1 MIDDLLTM
9 SEIIQM
15 VTDVRTKDASFIQK
29 FAEFMPAYCQ
39 MEQELQRYGRDIAM
53 DEQGRF
59 TDEGYVRVT
68 SERWDRQFDG
78 ELDDIPDEYR
88 ITGSGE
94 ATERDSTIAV
104 LIVEPGK
111 EPYVKEIDSGLE
123 SLQHEVGGYIEAIYP
138 YEDPVAL
145 VCNEEGKLEGLP
157 LNRALRDEDGD
168 IYSFLKLRNAAAAIS
183 EGGCVLNGSLH

>member
-1 MIDDLLTM
+1 MTN
-9 SEIIQM
+9 
-15 VTDVRTKDASFIQK
+15 
-29 FAEFMPAYCQ
+29 
-39 MEQELQRYGRDIAM
+39 
-53 DEQGRF
+53 
-59 TDEGYVRVT
+59 
-68 SERWDRQFDG
+68 
-78 ELDDIPDEYR
+78 IPDEYR
-88 ITGSGE
+88 ITGSGG

-111 EPYVKEIDSGLE
+111 EPYVKEIDSNLK

-168 IYSFLKLRNAAAAIS
+168 IYGFLKLRNAAAEIS
-183 EGGCVLNGSLH
+183 EGGCVLSGSLH

>member
-29 FAEFMPAYCQ
+29 FAE
-39 MEQELQRYGRDIAM
+39 
-53 DEQGRF
+53 
-59 TDEGYVRVT
+59 
-68 SERWDRQFDG
+68 
-78 ELDDIPDEYR
+78 
-88 ITGSGE
+88 
-94 ATERDSTIAV
+94 
-104 LIVEPGK
+104 
-111 EPYVKEIDSGLE
+111 

-138 YEDPVAL
+138 CEDPVAL

-183 EGGCVLNGSLH
+183 EGGCVLSGSLH

>member
-59 TDEGYVRVT
+59 TDEGYVRVA

-94 ATERDSTIAV
+94 AVERDSTIAV

-111 EPYVKEIDSGLE
+111 EPYVKEIDSDLK
-123 SLQHEVGGYIEAIYP
+123 SLQHEVGGCIEAIYP

-183 EGGCVLNGSLH
+183 EGGCVLSGSLH

>member
-1 MIDDLLTM
+1 MLQANAGTGSLT
-9 SEIIQM
+9 
-15 VTDVRTKDASFIQK
+15 VGLTN
-29 FAEFMPAYCQ
+29 
-39 MEQELQRYGRDIAM
+39 
-53 DEQGRF
+53 
-59 TDEGYVRVT
+59 
-68 SERWDRQFDG
+68 
-78 ELDDIPDEYR
+78 IPDEYR
-88 ITGSGE
+88 ITGSGK

-111 EPYVKEIDSGLE
+111 EPYVKEIDSGQE